1 MLPSNRTLLK
11 IVINKEFGKGINKV
25 NLFIAIEEFID
36 LHYPPVDTR
45 HNRRQ
50 LNRTEILNQL
60 VHDIQK
66 AGGLQEWKIGIQG
79 PVVGSFPF
87 KKKKQS
93 QYQSD

>member
-11 IVINKEFGKGINKV
+11 IVISKEFGKGINKID
-25 NLFIAIEEFID
+25 LFLVIEEFID
-36 LHYPPVDTR
+36 LHYPPLDTR

-50 LNRTEILNQL
+50 FNRTEILHQL

-66 AGGLQEWKIGIQG
+66 AGGLKEWKISIQG
-79 PVVGSFPF
+79 PIIGSLPF

-93 QYQSD
+93 